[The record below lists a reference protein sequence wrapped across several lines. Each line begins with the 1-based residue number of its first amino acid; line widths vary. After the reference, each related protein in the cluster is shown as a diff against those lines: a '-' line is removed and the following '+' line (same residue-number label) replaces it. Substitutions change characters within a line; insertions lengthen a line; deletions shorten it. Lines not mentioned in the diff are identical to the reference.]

1 MTWYHHTAL
10 TALLLLSSDFFSVVQ
25 SSRLVQEGCP
35 SGRSPVHDRTLRGI
49 SRSTQATTIINNGVI
64 MLGINDEGNLDVP
77 GSIPDG
83 HDSSTGIGLKF
94 FRDGE
99 WFDST
104 SYGCECEGFGVSA
117 KKTDN
122 TSFWAGA
129 NVSGGGVTN
138 LSASPII
145 SDGSTATSV
154 ASVTSG
160 PLSVKHEFMP
170 SSSTPNMYEVK
181 VTLQNTSTTETL
193 TELRY
198 RRTMDWDI
206 PPTPFNECVSIFYN
220 DQPKDLEYATDDGF
234 ESPNPLIDTS
244 NSGLDFSCP
253 TGGSPCPV
261 FDSGPTD
268 HGANF
273 QFLFKEDDGVTNVS
287 LPPGETLEFFIFYGA
302 ATNKL
307 AADGALTAVGAE
319 LASYGYAPGST
330 GCSATNDGSPGVY
343 IFAFKGVGASTIF
356 SPEPSSSVSP
366 SSVPSS
372 KPSALPSGQPS
383 LTPSVSPSSVPSAS
397 PSTSPSAL
405 PSVLPSLSAAPSTS
419 NMPSSTPSCV
429 PSEEPSES
437 PSVSQR
443 PSNAPS
449 VSNAPT
455 KAGKGGKG
463 KNRAMK
469 ETSKSPKKSKEP
481 KWGKGIKSQKCA
493 N

>member
-1 MTWYHHTAL
+1 L
-10 TALLLLSSDFFSVVQ
+10 
-25 SSRLVQEGCP
+25 
-35 SGRSPVHDRTLRGI
+35 
-49 SRSTQATTIINNGVI
+49 N
-64 MLGINDEGNLDVP
+64 VP
-77 GSIPDG
+77 GRIPDG
-83 HDSSTGIGLKF
+83 LSSTADIGLKF
-94 FRDGE
+94 RRDGQ

-129 NVSGGGVTN
+129 NVSSGGVTN

-145 SDGSTATSV
+145 SNGLTAITV
-154 ASVTSG
+154 ARVTSG

-181 VTLQNTSTTETL
+181 VTLQNDSKTETL

-206 PPTPFNECVSIFYN
+206 PPTPFHECVSIFFN

-234 ESPNPLIDTS
+234 ESQNPLSDTS
-244 NSGLDFSCP
+244 NSGRVFSCP

-261 FDSGPTD
+261 YDNGPAD

-287 LPPGETLEFFIFYGA
+287 LPPGEKLEFFIFYGA
-302 ATNKL
+302 AANKL
-307 AADGALTAVGAE
+307 AADGALAAVGAE

-343 IFAFKGVGASTIF
+343 IFAFKGVGATPVF
-356 SPEPSSSVSP
+356 TPVL
-366 SSVPSS
+366 VP
-372 KPSALPSGQPS
+372 AGQ
-383 LTPSVSPSSVPSAS
+383 V
-397 PSTSPSAL
+397 
-405 PSVLPSLSAAPSTS
+405 
-419 NMPSSTPSCV
+419 
-429 PSEEPSES
+429 
-437 PSVSQR
+437 
-443 PSNAPS
+443 
-449 VSNAPT
+449 
-455 KAGKGGKG
+455 GGG
-463 KNRAMK
+463 TYAMK
-469 ETSKSPKKSKEP
+469 KETNVVFSNK
-481 KWGKGIKSQKCA
+481 